1 MNKEKVNIF
10 LRAMSMENSLL
21 QSYRALF
28 LALEAA
34 LIAAGFALIRLSE
47 GKSIVGVGIAG
58 LVIGIAG
65 LVISVMWI
73 IVCHAK
79 GNDVDKWRDR
89 LLEVTKEGDLLG
101 HFFYMKSGFSLAG
114 GRVARYWFNLIM
126 PILIIVLWIWVI
138 FVR

>member
-34 LIAAGFALIRLSE
+34 LIAAGFALIGFSE
-47 GKSIVGVGIAG
+47 EKSIVGVGIAG
-58 LVIGIAG
+58 LVIG
-65 LVISVMWI
+65 VMWI

-79 GNDVDKWRDR
+79 GNDVDQWRDS
-89 LLEVTKEGDLLG
+89 LLEMTKEGDLQG
-101 HFFYMKSGFSLAG
+101 YFSYMKSGLSLVG
-114 GRVARYWFNLIM
+114 GRVARYWFNWIM
-126 PILIIVLWIWVI
+126 PILVIVLWIWVI
-138 FVR
+138 FIR

>member
-89 LLEVTKEGDLLG
+89 LLEVTKEGDIQG
-101 HFFYMKSGFSLAG
+101 YFSYVKSGFSLAG
-114 GRVARYWFNLIM
+114 GRVARYWFNWIM
-126 PILIIVLWIWVI
+126 PVLIILLWIWVI
-138 FVR
+138 FIR